1 MSPAERS
8 LSVGTDLLV
17 ASLEAPYSSFCILF
31 FVLRHT
37 ILSLTRYSLMI
48 FVLSQLEKTHKMQQL
63 LQQPVAGTLWQIIAR
78 TTAI

>member
-1 MSPAERS
+1 MSPAEMI

-17 ASLEAPYSSFCILF
+17 ASLEASYSSFCILF
-31 FVLRHT
+31 LVLRPT

-63 LQQPVAGTLWQIIAR
+63 LQQPVADTLWQIIAR